1 MKYFRNGSII
11 NNNSFKQNFS
21 KEKLIS
27 YNVWQ
32 YNTVNLGCLA
42 DYLQSYNDVVEIKN
56 KLIIYRSHIYF
67 CAN

>member
-1 MKYFRNGSII
+1 MKYFRNGSTCSI

-27 YNVWQ
+27 YNVWH

-42 DYLQSYNDVVEIKN
+42 DYL
-56 KLIIYRSHIYF
+56 
-67 CAN
+67 

>member
-27 YNVWQ
+27 YNVWH

-42 DYLQSYNDVVEIKN
+42 DYL
-56 KLIIYRSHIYF
+56 
-67 CAN
+67 